1 MGNKTTWNPKGEKQ
15 VSTVRMDE
23 KRVFTLVPTISASSK
38 LLPMQTIYF
47 GQIAASC
54 PNKKALLYNKA
65 KHLGFE
71 FEPLKLGTYWS
82 MQATMKSLVNNI
94 IAPYFDS
101 KKGCQRHNAHFEQ
114 LTVGQ
119 STSQKNFVPG

>member
-15 VSTVRMDE
+15 VSTVGMDE
-23 KRVFTLVPTISASSK
+23 KRAFTLVPTISASGE

-47 GQIAASC
+47 GQTAASC
-54 PNKKALLYNKA
+54 PNKKVLLYDEA

-71 FEPLKLGTYWS
+71 FEPSKSGTYWS

-94 IAPYFDS
+94 IAPYFDG
-101 KKGCQRHNAHFEQ
+101 KKE
-114 LTVGQ
+114 
-119 STSQKNFVPG
+119 